1 MGLSASY
8 IDGKLVTETS
18 TSTTEKT
25 TSNNSMDKEAFLQLL
40 VAQMKYQDPLQ
51 PTSNTEY
58 ISQYATFS
66 ELEQMQNMSSNMT
79 LSRASELV
87 GKEVLVEST
96 SDSGK
101 TTQVQG
107 KVESVVYQ
115 SNKAFLSID
124 GALYSIDDVK
134 YVIDDE
140 YSAGNKAISEIE
152 KILDELPPVES
163 LTLSDLAKVLNIYN
177 IYVSMSDYQASLMS
191 KDMEKQVE
199 EYIAKMNELV
209 EQNQGENAEEKED
222 TETV

>member
-1 MGLSASY
+1 MGISAPY
-8 IDGKLVTETS
+8 VDGQLVTNTS
-18 TSTTEKT
+18 QT
-25 TSNNSMDKEAFLQLL
+25 TSEVKSGGNSMDKEAFLQLL

-66 ELEQMQNMSSNMT
+66 ELEQMQNMSSSMT

-107 KVESVVYQ
+107 KVEKVVYQ
-115 SNKAFLSID
+115 SNKAYLSID
-124 GALYSIDDVK
+124 GALYSMDDLK

-140 YSAGNKAISEIE
+140 YSMGTKTIQEIQEIVNK
-152 KILDELPPVES
+152 LPAVDD
-163 LTLSDLAKVLNIYN
+163 LTLSDLADVLSVYN
-177 IYVSMSDYQASLMS
+177 LCANMSEYQTSMMS
-191 KDMEKQVE
+191 KDLKDTIDR
-199 EYIAKMNELV
+199 YIAKMNELM
-209 EQNQGENAEEKED
+209 EESQQTSGSGEEE
-222 TETV
+222 TIV

>member
-1 MGLSASY
+1 MGISAPY
-8 IDGKLVTETS
+8 VDGQLVTNTS
-18 TSTTEKT
+18 QT
-25 TSNNSMDKEAFLQLL
+25 TSEVKSGGNSMDKEAFLQLL

-66 ELEQMQNMSSNMT
+66 ELEQMQNMSSSMT

-107 KVESVVYQ
+107 KVEKVVYQ
-115 SNKAFLSID
+115 SNKAYLSID
-124 GALYSIDDVK
+124 GALYSMDDLK

-140 YSAGNKAISEIE
+140 YSMGTKTIQEIQEIVNK
-152 KILDELPPVES
+152 LPAVDD
-163 LTLSDLAKVLNIYN
+163 LTLSDLADVLSVYN
-177 IYVSMSDYQASLMS
+177 LCTNMSEYQASMMS
-191 KDMEKQVE
+191 KDLKDTIDR
-199 EYIAKMNELV
+199 YIAKMNELM
-209 EQNQGENAEEKED
+209 EESQQTSGSGEEE
-222 TETV
+222 TIV